1 MAQFVFILLTVACSF
16 AAEDWPEFRG
26 PNRSG
31 TSDAKHLPERFDRQT
46 NLVWTTAVPMGR
58 SSPIVK
64 NGRVFLTA
72 SAGGN
77 LMVLAFDLHTG
88 RSLWTYSIPRAR
100 QNEIDPQRNDPA
112 SSTPVTDGE
121 RIYAFFQD
129 FGIIA
134 LNWDGKLAWQFPM
147 DTFVN
152 NYGIASSPIVS
163 GENVI
168 FQADQ
173 VRGSY
178 VIAINKKTGK
188 PRWKIDRPNAEEG
201 WATPLLRPEAGE
213 LISLSSATVDGADL
227 ETGKTRWS
235 VPASHGLMIPSPT
248 ISGDVLVATIR
259 GSEQPTYPAWA
270 RLVTFDADN
279 DGKVSP
285 DEFGKFGP
293 RNSFGIADPD
303 RDGFITEKEWTAFR
317 NRGVGDFGITA
328 ISLKDRKVLWRHQ
341 KGLPYVPSPVIY
353 QGIVYVVRTGGVVT
367 ALDLTTGQVLK
378 EARAGD
384 ALGDYFASPI
394 AADGKVYVCNAQGKI
409 AVLKAGASWDVIAV
423 NDLSENMAATPAIVE
438 SGLIVRTHKSLL
450 SFSPHQ

>member
-1 MAQFVFILLTVACSF
+1 MAKLVLVLLTVACSL
-16 AAEDWPEFRG
+16 AAQDWPEFRG

-31 TSDAKHLPERFDRQT
+31 TSNAAGLPERFDQQS
-46 NLVWTTAVPMGR
+46 NVAWSAAVPMGR

-77 LMVLAFDLHTG
+77 LLVLAFDLRTG
-88 RSLWTYSIPRAR
+88 KSLWTYTIPRTR

-129 FGIIA
+129 FGIVA
-134 LNWDGKLAWQFPM
+134 LSWDGKLAWKFPV
-147 DTFVN
+147 DPFVN
-152 NYGIASSPIVS
+152 TYGIASSPILS
-163 GENVI
+163 GETVI

-178 VIAINKKTGK
+178 LVAINKKSGK
-188 PRWKIDRPNAEEG
+188 PRWKIDRPQVEEG
-201 WATPLLRPEAGE
+201 WATPLVRPETGE
-213 LISLSSATVDGADL
+213 LISLSSATVDGIDL

-248 ISGDVLVATIR
+248 IHGDVLIATIR
-259 GSEQPTYPAWA
+259 GSDQPTYPPWT
-270 RLVTFDADN
+270 RLVTFDTDK

-303 RDGFITEKEWTAFR
+303 RDGFITEPEWNAFR

-328 ISLKDRKVLWRHQ
+328 ISLKDHKVLWRHQ
-341 KGLPYVPSPVIY
+341 KGLPYVPSPVVY

-409 AVLKAGASWDVIAV
+409 AVLKAGANWEVIAV
-423 NDLSENMAATPAIVE
+423 NDLGENIAATPAIVD
-438 SGLIVRTHKSLL
+438 GGVIVRTHKNL
-450 SFSPHQ
+450 FRFGEIK